1 MRNDLTSVIARS
13 PDSDSDN
20 DNIDKFIE
28 KSIELFSDYKVY
40 KRDPNGLFCFNGESD
55 KPHPLLGNVI
65 ANRKRKSIEA
75 KSMYEFEDR
84 FGSMSKEES
93 KTGMKNFDMN
103 RITTHSK
110 SGGRHA

>member
-13 PDSDSDN
+13 PDSDSDD

-40 KRDPNGLFCFNGESD
+40 KRNAEGLFCFNGESD

-75 KSMYEFEDR
+75 KAMFGFEERFSSVTKDDRKNAKMAYERGDP
-84 FGSMSKEES
+84 
-93 KTGMKNFDMN
+93 
-103 RITTHSK
+103 
-110 SGGRHA
+110 

>member
-1 MRNDLTSVIARS
+1 MRKDLTSVIARS

-28 KSIELFSDYKVY
+28 KSIELFSDYKIY

-65 ANRKRKSIEA
+65 ANQKRKSLEA
-75 KSMYEFEDR
+75 KTIIGFEER
-84 FGSMSKEES
+84 FGSISKEEH
-93 KTGMKNFDMN
+93 KKGEKFYD
-103 RITTHSK
+103 
-110 SGGRHA
+110 